1 MMKNDNEEIMA
12 LSHLVKASTVEMIKL
27 NASLQESEQ
36 RYKSLFDHNPDLIYS
51 MDLTGM
57 ITSVNA
63 SLTRMLGYRQP
74 EVLKTTAITYV
85 SEEDKLKV
93 SNCFNLTIHGQT
105 QCFTAKLYHKKGHAL
120 EFCITNLPIIV
131 NGEVVGVYGIGKN
144 VTKQKEAEEKIVHL
158 AFHDLLT
165 GLPNRML
172 FEQHLENCL
181 RKTMENGEKAAVV
194 FIDLDQFKMIN
205 ESLGHQAGD
214 HFLKYAAKQLKKRI
228 GRQCMLSR
236 YAGDEFMVVINELSG
251 VEEAGRVSEKL
262 SETLAVPLI
271 YNDQEFVLTASM
283 GISIYPDDGLTP
295 DVLIKNAGIAL
306 HRAKAKG
313 RGEREFFKG
322 EMNEFTI
329 ERLAMESFLRNA
341 IPKGELSLYFQPQ
354 ISLDDGKV
362 IALEALVRWNH
373 PRLGI
378 VSPGNFI
385 PLAEETGL
393 IGNIGRWVLNEACQQ
408 LKKWHETMNS
418 EISISVNVSGRQFQK
433 LDFVYE
439 VKEAL
444 QRSKID
450 PRFLHLELTESMMVE
465 NVQYGINIMKELKEL
480 GIKISI
486 DDFGTGYSSLSY
498 LKDFPIDI
506 LKIDQSFIRN
516 LTKSDHSSTDA
527 AIVRAI
533 ITICKGL
540 SVTALAEGVETKQQL
555 LVLKDYGC
563 DHVQG
568 FFIGKPVCAAE
579 IEELFHTYH
588 TKSS

>member
-1 MMKNDNEEIMA
+1 MKNDNEEIMA
-12 LSHLVKASTVEMIKL
+12 LSHLVKASTNEMMKL

-51 MDLTGM
+51 MDLAGV

-63 SLTRMLGYRQP
+63 SLTRLLGYRQQ
-74 EVLKTTAITYV
+74 EVLKTSAITYV
-85 SEEDKLKV
+85 LEADQLSV
-93 SNCFNLTIHGQT
+93 INCFNQSIHERPQS
-105 QCFTAKLYHKKGHAL
+105 FTAKLFHKKGYTL

-144 VTKQKEAEEKIVHL
+144 VTKQKEAEEKIAHL

-165 GLPNRML
+165 GLPNRNL
-172 FEQHLENCL
+172 FEQHLDKCL
-181 RKTMENGEKAAVV
+181 RKTVEAGEKTAVI
-194 FIDLDQFKMIN
+194 FIDLDQFKMVN

-214 HFLKYAAKQLKKRI
+214 QFLKYAAKQMKKRI
-228 GRQCMLSR
+228 GRQSMLSR
-236 YAGDEFMVVINELSG
+236 YAGDEFMLVINGLSG
-251 VEEAGRVSEKL
+251 AEEAGRISRKL
-262 SETLAVPLI
+262 SEALAVPLS
-271 YNDQEFVLTASM
+271 YHGQEFVLTASM
-283 GISIYPDDGLTP
+283 GISIYPDDGLTS

-306 HRAKAKG
+306 HRAKEKG
-313 RGEREFFKG
+313 RGEWEFFKG
-322 EMNEFTI
+322 EMNEFKV
-329 ERLAMESFLRNA
+329 ERLTMESFLRHA
-341 IPKGELSLYFQPQ
+341 ISKDELSLYFQPQ

-378 VSPGNFI
+378 VSPGLFI

-393 IGNIGRWVLNEACQQ
+393 IGHIGRWVLNEACRQ
-408 LKKWHETMNS
+408 LKKWHETINS
-418 EISISVNVSGRQFQK
+418 ELSISVNVSGRQFQK

-465 NVQYGINIMKELKEL
+465 NVQYGINIMRELKEL

-516 LTKSDHSSTDA
+516 LSKSDHNSTDA

-533 ITICKGL
+533 ITMCKGL

-579 IEELFHTYH
+579 VENLFHTYH